1 MPARGRSRSGIA
13 AGLWTLAALALASPA
28 GAGDTAWAPTVVRDV
43 NAPFG
48 IDLSLSGNPFES
60 SVRIPLLGRPDG
72 AVGSLMP
79 YVSAGTTDPT
89 RSLDALPI
97 LPRRDIE
104 ANRTSQRMD
113 VGAGLNWHRNDRLQ
127 LFGEMGFQR
136 AREQSYSLFGLEG
149 NRDGTYVK
157 GGFTIRVP

>member
-1 MPARGRSRSGIA
+1 VPAHGRTRSGIA
-13 AGLWTLAALALASPA
+13 AVLLALAALALASPA
-28 GAGDTAWAPTVVRDV
+28 GAGDTAWAQTVVRDI

-60 SVRIPLLGRPDG
+60 NVRIPLLGRPDG
-72 AVGSLMP
+72 AGGSLTP
-79 YVSAGTTDPT
+79 YVSAGATDPT
-89 RSLDALPI
+89 RSLDTSRV

-104 ANRTSQRMD
+104 ANRTSQRTD
-113 VGAGLNWHRNDRLQ
+113 VGAGLNWNLTDRLQ

-149 NRDGTYVK
+149 NRDGSYVK
-157 GGFTIRVP
+157 GGVTIRVP